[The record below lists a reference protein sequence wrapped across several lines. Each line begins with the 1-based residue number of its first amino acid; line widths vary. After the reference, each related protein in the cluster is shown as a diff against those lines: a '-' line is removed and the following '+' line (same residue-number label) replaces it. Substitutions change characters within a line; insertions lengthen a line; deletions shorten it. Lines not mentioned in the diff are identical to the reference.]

1 MKFPENER
9 LGLTRDGLEQSG
21 KLHNLCTSEH
31 SYRTYC
37 PSHSIWDNSHLE
49 FSDFVSDRLQLGR
62 QTSKISIRNLQCQM
76 SINASSAFRRNA
88 SKGKGLTHD
97 DRNNQHSECNL
108 CHIQNNLIPSCRD
121 NRLNYMSVTEA
132 QKKEINYQAHKRI
145 HTSSSIKQETME
157 LLQGSFQL
165 YGLRP
170 EDAVAISR
178 SS

>member
-49 FSDFVSDRLQLGR
+49 FSDFVSDKLQLGR

-76 SINASSAFRRNA
+76 SINASSAFRRKA

-132 QKKEINYQAHKRI
+132 QKKRNQL
-145 HTSSSIKQETME
+145 SSSQANTHKFVNQAGNHGASSGQFPAIWTET
-157 LLQGSFQL
+157 G
-165 YGLRP
+165 GRC
-170 EDAVAISR
+170 R
-178 SS
+178 N